1 LKIPP
6 LCGFNIEDFMNLFNA
21 LKQLKSLQESFNKFK
36 EELEKETV
44 TYEDENFKIVS
55 NLAGEILHLEIKNG
69 ECKTLEK
76 ELLKGS
82 EGSKQ
87 TNKGENKRESS
98 KFPNGFNGAFLK
110 CGLYPRK

>member
-1 LKIPP
+1 MKIPP

-21 LKQLKSLQESFNKFK
+21 LKQLKSLQETFNKFK

-76 ELLKGS
+76 ELLKALKEVNRQTREKIKEKAQNSLMGS
-82 EGSKQ
+82 M
-87 TNKGENKRESS
+87 
-98 KFPNGFNGAFLK
+98 
-110 CGLYPRK
+110 GLF